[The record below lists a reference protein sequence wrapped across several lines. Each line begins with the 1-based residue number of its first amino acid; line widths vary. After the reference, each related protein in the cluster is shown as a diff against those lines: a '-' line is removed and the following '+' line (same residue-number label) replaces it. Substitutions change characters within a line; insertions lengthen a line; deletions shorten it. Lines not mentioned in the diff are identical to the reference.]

1 MDQTKARALVN
12 FISWVITSG
21 QTFASNLGYV
31 PLPAEVV
38 KDDQDTLK
46 LLTNHPGIRWDVI
59 TIHPKANR

>member
-12 FISWVITSG
+12 FISWVITIG

-31 PLPAEVV
+31 PLRVGVV

-46 LLTNHPGIRWDVI
+46 LLTLKSPRYKMGCHNHPS
-59 TIHPKANR
+59 KSQ